1 MVGKASSKS
10 QKTVKD
16 SELETEFLIINK
28 REDRTLYM
36 EGLGC
41 RQPAWGTQEA
51 THPQPS
57 ALLRLQLGGAWALSR
72 VFWSALIQ

>member
-1 MVGKASSKS
+1 MGEASGKS

-16 SELETEFLIINK
+16 AELETEFLIINK

-41 RQPAWGTQEA
+41 GSRHGVPRKPPTLSPQDSLVSVQVVSGTR
-51 THPQPS
+51 S
-57 ALLRLQLGGAWALSR
+57 
-72 VFWSALIQ
+72 

>member
-1 MVGKASSKS
+1 MVGEASGKS
-10 QKTVKD
+10 QKPVKD
-16 SELETEFLIINK
+16 AELETEFLIINK

-41 RQPAWGTQEA
+41 RQPARGAQEA

-57 ALLRLQLGGAWALSR
+57 GFSG
-72 VFWSALIQ
+72 

>member
-1 MVGKASSKS
+1 MVGEVSGKS

-16 SELETEFLIINK
+16 LELETEFLIINK

-41 RQPAWGTQEA
+41 WQPAWGAQEA

-57 ALLRLQLGGAWALSR
+57 GFSG
-72 VFWSALIQ
+72 